1 MKGEYVEPHH
11 PPKHENV
18 TPMNMFSKLHPHH
31 HHHHHH
37 HLPFTQHFQLSRESE
52 DDDTR
57 STGAAV
63 VTTPSPNTTPT
74 TTTPTQ
80 KQKPTEPNSSAG
92 TDGATIEVVRRPR
105 GRPPGS
111 KNKPRPPVIIARD
124 AEPAMSPYILEVPGG
139 SDVVEAISS
148 FCRRKNIGICVL
160 SGSGAVANVTLRQPS
175 TPPGSTITFHGS
187 FDILS
192 ISATFLP
199 QAVSYPVPNTF
210 TISLA
215 GPQGQIVGG
224 FVAGSLVAVGAVYVI
239 AATFNNPSYHRL
251 PGEDEGRN
259 SGSGGGGE
267 GHSPSVSGAGAG
279 GGDSGHTQ
287 GGGESCGMAMYSS
300 HSPSDVIWAP
310 TARPPLPPPPF

>member
-31 HHHHHH
+31 HHHHH
-37 HLPFTQHFQLSRESE
+37 LPFTQHFQLSRESE

-57 STGAAV
+57 STGAAA
-63 VTTPSPNTTPT
+63 VTTPCPNTTPT

-80 KQKPTEPNSSAG
+80 KQKPTEPNCSAG

-215 GPQGQIVGG
+215 GPQGQIV
-224 FVAGSLVAVGAVYVI
+224 
-239 AATFNNPSYHRL
+239 
-251 PGEDEGRN
+251 DEGRN

-267 GHSPSVSGAGAG
+267 GHSPSVSGAGGG